1 MFRESTLW
9 EGTAEDVVKKVLVG
23 VDGSKESRIAADRAA
38 ELARALD
45 AELTVAC
52 VVPAPS
58 PGPFESRETVR
69 WETIERLQARELLH
83 ELSSRYL
90 REGIRVDTV
99 MPSGRP
105 AETLA
110 DLAATPDVDFVVVG
124 RRRQGG
130 FARALI
136 GGIADRLA
144 QISPKPVL
152 VAH

>member
-1 MFRESTLW
+1 MKLEESGLSRREGADIDDPVDDDSHPREGRLVSDRRAGGMFRESTLW

-69 WETIERLQARELLH
+69 RRER
-83 ELSSRYL
+83 
-90 REGIRVDTV
+90 
-99 MPSGRP
+99 RP
-105 AETLA
+105 A
-110 DLAATPDVDFVVVG
+110 
-124 RRRQGG
+124 
-130 FARALI
+130 
-136 GGIADRLA
+136 
-144 QISPKPVL
+144 
-152 VAH
+152 

>member
-1 MFRESTLW
+1 
-9 EGTAEDVVKKVLVG
+9 VKKVLVG
-23 VDGSKESRIAADRAA
+23 VDGSKESQIAADRAA
-38 ELARALD
+38 ELARALN

-52 VVPAPS
+52 VVAPPS

-69 WETIERLQARELLH
+69 RETIERLQARELLRQ
-83 ELSSRYL
+83 LSSRYL
-90 REGIRVDTV
+90 RAGIRVDTV

-105 AETLA
+105 AEILA
-110 DLAATPDVDFVVVG
+110 DLAATPDVDLVVVG
-124 RRRQGG
+124 RRRPGG
-130 FARALI
+130 FARALL

>member
-1 MFRESTLW
+1 MYSSVVTVN
-9 EGTAEDVVKKVLVG
+9 DVASAPCWIPTVSPKAWSPRG
-23 VDGSKESRIAADRAA
+23 A
-38 ELARALD
+38 

-69 WETIERLQARELLH
+69 RETIERLQARELLH